1 MKRILMLAVL
11 AVIVVYAVGRVRLGE
26 SGALTFVMSMESLM
40 NGGKTEEVCAMFHDD
55 LEVDITDHTAG
66 ESKNLTADKQDFC
79 EQTRETAAGLRL
91 LPHQM
96 NVSFEDVSVKR
107 DWLHPWTSEVSYT
120 EDRTLSIPSI
130 QQNFHTISEDT
141 IVLVHTFSGVKL
153 RKLRSEAFL
162 AD

>member
-1 MKRILMLAVL
+1 MKRILLIVVL

-26 SGALTFVMSMESLM
+26 SGALRFVMNMESLM
-40 NGGKTEEVCAMFHDD
+40 NDGKADEVCEMFHDD
-55 LEVDITDHTAG
+55 LEVDITDNTGGDA
-66 ESKNLTADKQDFC
+66 KNLTAGKQAFC
-79 EQTRETAAGLRL
+79 QQTRDTVAGLRL
-91 LPHQM
+91 LPHSM
-96 NVSFEDVSVKR
+96 NVSFEAVSVKR

-130 QQNFHTISEDT
+130 QQNFHTTSEDT
-141 IVLVHTFSGVKL
+141 LVLVHTFSGVKL